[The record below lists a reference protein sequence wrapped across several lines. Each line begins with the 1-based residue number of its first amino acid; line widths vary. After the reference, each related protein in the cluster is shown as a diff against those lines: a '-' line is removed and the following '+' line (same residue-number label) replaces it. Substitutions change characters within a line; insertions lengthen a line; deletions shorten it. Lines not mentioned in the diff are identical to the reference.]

1 MKTLL
6 IAATAALFAFGAAK
20 SQAQVVEQTTT
31 TTQVTSADGTINTFV
46 PGTTFVMKEQAGPVT
61 YSYGPE
67 VTYVTRGGVVL
78 TPEQVRNRVRAGLP
92 VRVEYMP
99 QGETRVIQRV
109 VIQDEDAD
117 DDDN

>member
-6 IAATAALFAFGAAK
+6 IGAMTALLAFGTAT
-20 SQAQVVEQTTT
+20 AQVVEQTTT

-46 PGTTFVMKEQAGPVT
+46 PGETFIMKETAGPVT
-61 YSYGPE
+61 YTYGQD
-67 VTYVTRGGVVL
+67 VSYVTRGGVVL

-99 QGETRVIQRV
+99 QGETRVLKRV
-109 VIQDEDAD
+109 VIQDD
-117 DDDN
+117 DDDDDDDD